1 MSEYINNSNYTYYG
15 KYRTPKFTDIYPSVN
30 DFLNDYNT
38 VEIPATLNA
47 ESKLTPTLLYYLL
60 YSNYGN
66 DHIKAN
72 DVNRFKYKLF
82 SIIWQYG
89 PLVDKERSI
98 QDKLRALSD
107 DEISEGSIQIYNN
120 ADNPSTDPSTN
131 TSEYLQYIKSQN
143 VTKNKKGKLE
153 SYALL
158 EQLLRRD
165 VVQEFLNRF
174 KPLFLDVVEPE
185 QSLLYGDIDS
195 DVATL

>member
-1 MSEYINNSNYTYYG
+1 MSNFNTLYG
-15 KYRTPKFTDIYPSVN
+15 SFRQNKFTDIYPSVD
-30 DFLNDYNT
+30 DFIADYNT
-38 VEIPATLNA
+38 VKIPKTLDEN
-47 ESKLTPTLLYYLL
+47 STLTPTTLYYLL

-66 DHIKAN
+66 SVIASSDT
-72 DVNRFKYKLF
+72 NRFKYKMF

-107 DEISEGSIQIYNN
+107 EEISEGSIQIYNN
-120 ADNPSTDPSTN
+120 ADNPSTEPDTN

-174 KPLFLDVVEPE
+174 KSLFLTIVQPEEP
-185 QSLLYGDIDS
+185 LLYGDIDS
-195 DVATL
+195 DVATF

>member
-1 MSEYINNSNYTYYG
+1 MNSLYG
-15 KYRTPKFTDIYPSVN
+15 RFRQNTFSDVYPSVN

-38 VEIPATLNA
+38 IEIPTTLNA

-66 DHIKAN
+66 SVIASSDT
-72 DVNRFKYKLF
+72 NRFKYKMF
-82 SIIWQYG
+82 SLIWQYG

-98 QDKLRALSD
+98 QDTLRGLSD
-107 DEISEGSIQIYNN
+107 DEISEGSVQIYNN
-120 ADNPSTDPSTN
+120 ADNPSTDHSTN
-131 TSEYLQYIKSQN
+131 TSEYLQYIISQN
-143 VTKNKKGKLE
+143 VKKKKKGKLE

-174 KPLFLDVVEPE
+174 KPLFLTIVQPEEP
-185 QSLLYGDIDS
+185 LLYGDIDS
-195 DVATL
+195 DVATI

>member
-1 MSEYINNSNYTYYG
+1 MNSLYG
-15 KYRTPKFTDIYPSVN
+15 SFRQNTFSDVYPSVN

-38 VEIPATLNA
+38 IEIPTTLNA

-66 DHIKAN
+66 SVIASSDT
-72 DVNRFKYKLF
+72 NRFKYKMF
-82 SIIWQYG
+82 SLIWQYG

-107 DEISEGSIQIYNN
+107 DEISEGSVQIYNN

-174 KPLFLDVVEPE
+174 KPLFLTIVQPEEP
-185 QSLLYGDIDS
+185 LLYGDIDS